1 MKVIL
6 LKDINKLGKEGD
18 LVNVAD
24 GYARNY
30 LIPNNIAKE
39 ATSGGVKQIKHE
51 RKVMEKKEQKE
62 LENAKKIAKDLSDK
76 IIELKA
82 KSGEQGK
89 LFGSVTTKDIAK
101 ALKKQHNVTVDK
113 RKIQLSDTIKSLGTY
128 TVKVKLA
135 PEVEA
140 KIRVK
145 VVEG

>member
-6 LKDINKLGKEGD
+6 LKDVSKLGKKGD
-18 LVNVAD
+18 LVEVAP

-30 LIPNNIAKE
+30 LIPNNLAKE
-39 ATSGGVKQIKHE
+39 ATKGNIKQLKHE
-51 RKVMEKKEQKE
+51 RKIMEKKEQEE
-62 LENAKKIAKDLSDK
+62 LQRAQKIAKDLENSQ
-76 IIELKA
+76 IELKA

-89 LFGSVTTKDIAK
+89 LFGSVTTKDIAE

-128 TVKVKLA
+128 EVTVKFA
-135 PEVEA
+135 PEVES